1 MPPKIPFLKG
11 TIKSQLPVETA
22 YQPKQAGLC
31 RAGPESAFSREEA
44 SSLTKGCCH
53 TKTGRVSTVSKDNS
67 GLVEIVRRHFHIHF
81 IADADSDEILPH
93 FSGDVS
99 QHLMPVGQSNSK
111 HGTWQNRCDRSL
123 QCYGFFFRHK
133 AFLLLYLTKRRTMTR
148 ASYTGTTIG
157 NAAFDGRV
165 RNGIGSCH
173 RFMVTKNLSKNS
185 CSLKTAHR
193 KSNSSRIKVACSRR
207 NKAIKPHDRLVPVR

>member
-148 ASYTGTTIG
+148 PGVESNKKKSADKSALFLIWRQPTLAQAIQALPSAMRRLTAEFGMGSGRATASWSPKIFQRT
-157 NAAFDGRV
+157 
-165 RNGIGSCH
+165 H
-173 RFMVTKNLSKNS
+173 
-185 CSLKTAHR
+185 
-193 KSNSSRIKVACSRR
+193 
-207 NKAIKPHDRLVPVR
+207 VP